1 MQNSLKE
8 HIDSIESLIRVVDPI
23 ESDFDTIV
31 LSAVADN
38 IILAS
43 GGLIEIAISETLYK
57 YCKLEKNQRVSNFFL
72 ESMKKY
78 NSFSWERIREV
89 LKHFDDEWH
98 KEINEKIGSDSIQ
111 AISRIKKNR
120 DYIAHGVKT
129 DIGYPTAKDLFS
141 KAKFFAR
148 VLDEVV
154 MGSK

>member
-1 MQNSLKE
+1 MQNNLKT
-8 HIDSIESLIRVVDPI
+8 HIDGIESLIRVIDPI

-78 NSFSWERIREV
+78 NSFNWERIREV
-89 LKHFDDEWH
+89 LKYFDDEWH
-98 KEINEKIGSDSIQ
+98 KEINEKMGSDAIQ

-120 DYIAHGVKT
+120 DNIAHGTKT
-129 DIGYPTAKDLFS
+129 NIGYTTAKDLFL
-141 KAKFFAR
+141 KAKLFAR

-154 MGSK
+154 MGNE